1 MNIMRHMLR
10 LLPGVFVSSL
20 LIAPALTFAQ
30 GGVPSKTGPT
40 AERRE
45 TTDIREADL
54 ENREIRL
61 RLLTDPSMT
70 SNRSAADERKLVV
83 KQILEDFEG
92 LQTANRE
99 MVKVSSK
106 LDPSAYKRISSL
118 ADDINKRAKRL
129 KTNLAIPDWKSDKP
143 EAEPAVATDAPQLK
157 ASVGAL
163 NTSVTSFITNQF
175 FKDPRVA
182 TIGQLHNLRRDISS
196 VIELSQLVKKGASKL
211 H

>member
-1 MNIMRHMLR
+1 MHSMRHMLK
-10 LLPGVFVSSL
+10 LLPGVFVGSL
-20 LIAPALTFAQ
+20 LFVPATTFAQ
-30 GGVPSKTGPT
+30 LPDKTGPT

-61 RLLTDPSMT
+61 RLLSDPSMT
-70 SNRSAADERKLVV
+70 SNRSSEDERKLVV

-99 MVKVSSK
+99 MIKVNSK

-163 NTSVTSFITNQF
+163 NTSVTSFVTNQF